1 MRVSDTKT
9 IRLRLRR
16 AKTLLEESTPS
27 ASNPIMEPGSNFEW
41 LQKTYDHTYMPMEGN
56 CRGEKNGKYFAVIWG
71 ASHTD
76 IASLSLSTF
85 TEWEDSMGLRLNT

>member
-1 MRVSDTKT
+1 
-9 IRLRLRR
+9 
-16 AKTLLEESTPS
+16 
-27 ASNPIMEPGSNFEW
+27 
-41 LQKTYDHTYMPMEGN
+41 MPMEGN
-56 CRGEKNGKYFAVIWG
+56 CRGEKNGKYFAVICG